1 MKRLIVSRHSA
12 VSDFIRRELPQFADA
27 PILASVT
34 EADVAG
40 AEVAGNLP
48 LDLAAEAALVFA
60 VTFPAGQAPR
70 GQEFDLAA
78 MDQAGAR
85 IETFHVSRVQWC
97 EQCTCESD
105 DTMSCA
111 LHDVSVR
118 PAPWSPMCAAADCVR
133 FDAA

>member
-85 IETFHVSRVQWC
+85 IETFHVS
-97 EQCTCESD
+97 TCESD